1 MATILSRGD
10 ELMTHEPNNEIFSYW
25 IVPENTNMFLELV
38 YLLNINWKQAD
49 EVHPQE
55 KSIISLYTGTSHECR
70 GLLIRR

>member
-1 MATILSRGD
+1 MAAILSRWD

-49 EVHPQE
+49 EVHPQ
-55 KSIISLYTGTSHECR
+55 KNW
-70 GLLIRR
+70 